1 MDFRDI
7 WEYDLAF
14 SQEEMDRMLLHVWEL
29 FFTNFDYYIKEN
41 FSYHLLSL
49 IEAAKPDVYPQD
61 NYYL

>member
-1 MDFRDI
+1 
-7 WEYDLAF
+7 
-14 SQEEMDRMLLHVWEL
+14 MDRMLLHVWEL